1 MQFQHLYEGA
11 LSLLKQLIAT
21 PSYSKEETRTAGI
34 IEDFLLKNGVEFTR
48 TDNNVWARNLHF
60 DGNLPT
66 ILLNSHHDTVRP
78 NSGYTRDPFEP
89 AVENGRFYGL
99 GSNDA
104 GGALVSLLATFIHFY
119 TLKNLRYNLIIA
131 LTAEEEISGSGGLE
145 KVLPDLGLL
154 DFAIVGEP
162 TGMNLAIAEKGLMVL
177 DCIVRGKA
185 GHAAREEGN
194 NAIYKALPVLDWF
207 KTYRFPR
214 KSEIFGEVKMSV
226 TIISAGTQ
234 HNVVPES
241 CKFTVDI
248 RVTDAYSHEELMEI
262 IRLESGAEI
271 LARSTR
277 LKSSSIPA
285 IHPIVKAG
293 IAAGRK
299 TYGSPTTSDQS
310 LLSIPSLKVG
320 PGESA
325 RSHSADEFIL
335 EQEIKDGISIYISML
350 HKLLIC

>member
-21 PSYSKEETRTAGI
+21 PSYSKEEDKTASI
-34 IEDFLLKNGVEFTR
+34 LEDFLSKNGVEFTR

-60 DGNLPT
+60 DDKLPT
-66 ILLNSHHDTVRP
+66 LLLNSHHDTVRP
-78 NSGYTRDPFEP
+78 NSGYKRDPFEP
-89 AVENGRFYGL
+89 SSENGRLYGL

-104 GGALVSLLATFIHFY
+104 GAALVSLLATFLHFY
-119 TLKNLRYNLIIA
+119 SLQNLRYNLLIA

-145 KVLPDLGLL
+145 KVLPDLGAL

-185 GHAAREEGN
+185 GHAAREEGD

-207 KTYRFPR
+207 RTYRFPR
-214 KSEIFGEVKMSV
+214 KSDIFGEVKMSV

-241 CKFTVDI
+241 CKFTVDV
-248 RVTDAYSHEELMEI
+248 RVTDVYTHEELMEI

-277 LKSSSIPA
+277 LKSSSIPVT
-285 IHPIVKAG
+285 HPIVVAG

-310 LLSIPSLKVG
+310 LLSIPSLKIG

-335 EQEIKDGISIYISML
+335 EEEIRDGISIYINML
-350 HKLLIC
+350 HKVLIG